1 MPASPAVSVLLPFYN
16 AAPTLARAVNSI
28 SAQTFTNWEL
38 LLLNDGSTDGS
49 LHIAQQLAAADVRIK
64 IFSND
69 TNCGI
74 AHTLNTGITNATAP
88 LLARMDADDWSH
100 PERFAKQVAHLDQHP
115 ETGLVGCAVK
125 HEGDTTQQGYAL
137 YIDWINALQTPEQIR
152 LNRFTES
159 PFAHPSVMFRKTL
172 TDQFGMYR
180 DGDFPEDYELWLRWL
195 AAGVTMIKL
204 PDVLLHW
211 NDLPARLSR
220 TDARYSRDAF
230 YRCKAVYLAEEV
242 KQHVATDR
250 PIWFCGA
257 GRISRKNSSYLTA
270 QDISPAGYIDIDPKK
285 TAKTIGGLPVIPPE
299 QVNTLRDPFIISF
312 VGNRGAHAWIR
323 NFLEGLGKKEG
334 VDFILAA

>member
-16 AAPTLARAVNSI
+16 AAPTLERAVKSI
-28 SAQTFTNWEL
+28 TAQTLTDWEL
-38 LLLNDGSTDGS
+38 LLLNDGSTDDS
-49 LHIAQQLAAADVRIK
+49 LHIAQQLATSDARIK
-64 IFSND
+64 IYSNA

-74 AHTLNTGITNATAP
+74 ANTLNTGITNATAP
-88 LLARMDADDWSH
+88 LLARMDADDWAH
-100 PERFAKQVAHLDQHP
+100 PERFAKQIAYLQQHP
-115 ETGLVGCAVK
+115 QTGLVGCAVK
-125 HEGDTTQQGYAL
+125 HEGDASQQGYAL

-172 TDQFGMYR
+172 TEQFGMYR

-195 AAGVTMIKL
+195 AAGVTMAKM
-204 PDVLLHW
+204 PEVLLHW

-230 YRCKAVYLAEEV
+230 YRCKAVYLAAEIKE
-242 KQHVATDR
+242 HVATDR
-250 PIWFCGA
+250 PVWFCGA
-257 GRISRKNSSYLTA
+257 GRISRKNSGYLIA
-270 QDISPAGYIDIDPKK
+270 QGITPAGYIDIDPKK
-285 TAKTIGGLPVIPPE
+285 TAKTIGGLPVIPPV
-299 QVNTLRDPFIISF
+299 QVQELVNPFIISF

-334 VDFILAA
+334 ADFILAA